1 MGVDAA
7 TAAAVAAL
15 IVSIL
20 AMTVAFAQVIQQY
33 LFTGQ
38 LVRICDGVVYGK
50 MPGRGRRIWTFS
62 QFRFRVVY
70 SMPQIN
76 LRTSLWIDSL
86 PHFPSFSKSH
96 LPLPDLRHT
105 DHSTRHNFRQALS
118 RPPGQ
123 QQYSEY
129 SAVPGEASWVSFF
142 RIAQNASGNDLFYD
156 LIECDADR
164 CPTDLTVAPMQ
175 VSLRD
180 VVVVAIMA
188 GMRCT
193 DASFEKKSL
202 AMEGAAGT
210 ITTSWHPLLGAI
222 THFVPRNYSRPLD
235 ARSRVDD
242 TLGLRIGDGSIS
254 PEWMARM
261 WDNVVVAGRLY
272 DLRDR
277 RFYESYEGGS
287 WFTVSNSRALVKA
300 SAPKSLRSPSPV
312 LSYRL
317 RSASP
322 TPSFRRRRDSRASSR
337 SRSIPATSPGFVH
350 FASSRF
356 IPTVGHIGGRP
367 GTDIPS
373 GRNDGEWWFASDAA
387 RSTSSSESSPP
398 PISAENRIPKQ
409 NSPAQLKR
417 PWYKDLSPFF
427 RIAFDTSR
435 SNVTEGLRTYD
446 LESNSRIGTSKGSTS
461 QPQKGHPLPSD
472 KNRQHHVPS
481 GSTSPTSQPSAIYP
495 AKVYQRPQLLNAWK
509 KLDGKA
515 LQDYIEERKKHEDSI
530 LSTNGRLLLTWPG
543 EAGDEPETDA
553 NSNELGGW
561 PRSALHLRQERSLF
575 YVEKWRTI
583 VNRRQHAREE
593 RDMQDEW
600 EIRTHRSASRS
611 SNVGQ
616 SERLRRYSPGPD
628 RSLSRESRNSR
639 PSSLSNNH
647 NLQSRG
653 PVSATKPAEDFH
665 YRSQSPDVR
674 HTSARSGSKEKV
686 ASSHIATG
694 RPVAYGEESIRIS
707 RDPHTLAKAN
717 SPVRNDKQSPQRGR
731 RQSNVE
737 SKFENHQDGTSPLP
751 HSHPKDHQQKRRV
764 RLLLPEHK
772 DTEEADS
779 ANDNSSSSRES
790 SVERLRADGDSMTQ
804 KEIGIPKSENVVD
817 ELVPAAQFKA
827 GSLDNDMMQPWLDP
841 PKGILKVPRD
851 QFPEEENPVR
861 ESVAPLK
868 PVRNEGIPPNARW
881 TKISRALVNP
891 EALER
896 HRERFEA
903 QDEYVIVLRVLS
915 KDEILE
921 LAKLTLQIREAH
933 EAAFEMEE
941 HLRSQAKD
949 RQAAHELESG
959 SEGESSNADWSNIS
973 LFGSAEDSR
982 RSESSTSMS
991 ESEDEHAG
999 SMSRS
1004 SNKSQQQIPVSSDP
1018 QSSQDKPPPARWD
1031 TTSTNPTISIGDN
1044 TRVPSLG
1051 QPRRRRASTRSD
1063 ISSLEGSDDDD
1074 DWSRWSQMGGPPALL
1089 SVNGAVPDETA
1100 DSTESLGQGMIN
1112 WFWISQADVLPGY
1125 FATPW
1130 HNRFSESTC
1139 SGAIM
1144 TMLVALEDLTENSTL
1159 RYVDRQAHCEEWVYQ
1174 GKSTHPS
1181 YAINAMGGVIVS
1193 GAYTRVQ
1200 FHCFT
1205 TRIPPIELLRSSEY
1219 QLNRA
1224 TLERGS
1230 SSVVELLGELMG
1242 LDSWLSFCGR
1252 LPEIYNGRSNLIRS
1266 MPALVQK
1273 IMVDFEYEFSNLER
1287 TPTEGGLQ
1295 FIRPLAQLIL
1305 HTLEKE
1311 MLSEG
1316 EQLFAIVAVV
1326 RAAKMALCIVHG
1338 PSTVKLRDILVHD
1351 VQVYLV

>member
-287 WFTVSNSRALVKA
+287 WFTVSNSR
-300 SAPKSLRSPSPV
+300 
-312 LSYRL
+312 
-317 RSASP
+317 
-322 TPSFRRRRDSRASSR
+322 
-337 SRSIPATSPGFVH
+337 
-350 FASSRF
+350 
-356 IPTVGHIGGRP
+356 
-367 GTDIPS
+367 
-373 GRNDGEWWFASDAA
+373 
-387 RSTSSSESSPP
+387 
-398 PISAENRIPKQ
+398 
-409 NSPAQLKR
+409 
-417 PWYKDLSPFF
+417 
-427 RIAFDTSR
+427 
-435 SNVTEGLRTYD
+435 LRTYD

-751 HSHPKDHQQKRRV
+751 HSHAKDHQQKRRV

>member
-1 MGVDAA
+1 MVGMDAA

-86 PHFPSFSKSH
+86 SHFPCFSKSH

-105 DHSTRHNFRQALS
+105 DHGARRNFRQALS

-129 SAVPGEASWVSFF
+129 SSVPGEASWVSFF
-142 RIAQNASGNDLFYD
+142 RVAQNASGNDLFYD

-222 THFVPRNYSRPLD
+222 THFAPRNYGRPLD
-235 ARSRVDD
+235 ARSRVDE

-261 WDNVVVAGRLY
+261 WDVVVVAGRLY

-277 RFYESYEGGS
+277 RFYESYEGDS
-287 WFTVSNSRALVKA
+287 WVTVSNSRAMVKA
-300 SAPKSLRSPSPV
+300 SAPRSFRSPSPV

-322 TPSFRRRRDSRASSR
+322 SLSFRRRRNSRASSR
-337 SRSIPATSPGFVH
+337 SRTIQATGPGFDDFAGSKFIPAD
-350 FASSRF
+350 
-356 IPTVGHIGGRP
+356 GHTRGRP
-367 GTDIPS
+367 GTDMPC
-373 GRNDGEWWFASDAA
+373 GRNDGDWWFASDAA
-387 RSTSSSESSPP
+387 RSTSSSELSPP
-398 PISAENRIPKQ
+398 PTSAENRIPKQ
-409 NSPAQLKR
+409 KSPAKSKR
-417 PWYKDLSPFF
+417 PWYKDLSQFF

-435 SNVTEGLRTYD
+435 SNGTEGLHTYD
-446 LESNSRIGTSKGSTS
+446 LEGNIRISTSKGSTS

-481 GSTSPTSQPSAIYP
+481 GSTSPNSQQSAVYP
-495 AKVYQRPQLLNAWK
+495 AKVYQRPQLNAWK

-515 LQDYIEERKKHEDSI
+515 LQDYIEDKKKHEDSI
-530 LSTNGRLLLTWPG
+530 LSTNGKFLLTWPG
-543 EAGDEPETDA
+543 EAGDERETGA
-553 NSNELGGW
+553 NSNELDGW
-561 PRSALHLRQERSLF
+561 PQSALHLRQERSLS

-600 EIRTHRSASRS
+600 EINTHRSASRS

-616 SERLRRYSPGPD
+616 NERLRRHSPGPG
-628 RSLSRESRNSR
+628 RSVSRESRNSR
-639 PSSLSNNH
+639 PSSLSNNR

-653 PVSATKPAEDFH
+653 RASATKPVGEFH

-674 HTSARSGSKEKV
+674 HTSARSGSKEKA
-686 ASSHIATG
+686 ASSPIATG
-694 RPVAYGEESIRIS
+694 RPVVYREEPIRIP
-707 RDPHTLAKAN
+707 RNRHTLAKAKD
-717 SPVRNDKQSPQRGR
+717 PLRNDNQSPQRGR
-731 RQSNVE
+731 QQSNVE
-737 SKFENHQDGTSPLP
+737 SKFENHQDGTSPIP
-751 HSHPKDHQQKRRV
+751 QPHPKDHQQKRRV

-779 ANDNSSSSRES
+779 ASDNSSSSRES
-790 SVERLRADGDSMTQ
+790 SVERLRADVDSMTQ
-804 KEIGIPKSENVVD
+804 KEIGVPKSENVVN
-817 ELVPAAQFKA
+817 EPVLTAHGKA
-827 GSLDNDMMQPWLDP
+827 GNVEDDIMQSWSDP

-861 ESVAPLK
+861 EGVAPLK
-868 PVRNEGIPPNARW
+868 TFTNEGIPPNARW

-915 KDEILE
+915 KDEILN
-921 LAKLTLQIREAH
+921 LAYLTKEIRGHPEAREA
-933 EAAFEMEE
+933 EFEREE
-941 HLRSQAKD
+941 NQRSQGKD
-949 RQAAHELESG
+949 SQAAHEL
-959 SEGESSNADWSNIS
+959 ESSNADWSNIS
-973 LFGSAEDSR
+973 LFGSAESSR
-982 RSESSTSMS
+982 RSESPTSMPK
-991 ESEDEHAG
+991 SEDEHSG
-999 SMSRS
+999 SMPIS
-1004 SNKSQQQIPVSSDP
+1004 SNKSQQEIPVPSDP

-1044 TRVPSLG
+1044 TRLPSPG

-1100 DSTESLGQGMIN
+1100 NCTESLGQGMIN

-1130 HNRFSESTC
+1130 HNRFPESTC

-1159 RYVDRQAHCEEWVYQ
+1159 RYVDKQAHCEAWVYQ

-1193 GAYTRVQ
+1193 GRYTRVQ

-1205 TRIPPIELLRSSEY
+1205 TKIPAIELLRSGEH
-1219 QLNRA
+1219 QMNRS
-1224 TLERGS
+1224 TFERGS

-1273 IMVDFEYEFSNLER
+1273 IMGDFEYEFSNLER